1 MADEGSDVLFGYRK
15 RPALTELFSHE
26 FKLRLTPTLTLKH
39 RLDHL
44 PLTFGKHIC
53 ATGRLIITASGSDSN

>member
-1 MADEGSDVLFGYRK
+1 
-15 RPALTELFSHE
+15 
-26 FKLRLTPTLTLKH
+26 LRLTPTLTLKH